1 MNAKLPQGD
10 NVVYFMEANSEYRG
24 WLEMVIKWHDL
35 TLSLLHVQLGVGT
48 QTLPS
53 EGSLRVLTVR

>member
-1 MNAKLPQGD
+1 
-10 NVVYFMEANSEYRG
+10 
-24 WLEMVIKWHDL
+24 MVIQWHDL
-35 TLSLLHVQLGVGT
+35 TLSLLHMQLGVGT